1 MPRSRR
7 YRIAR
12 RLLRSL
18 VFVIALILIVFGIAV
33 AALETGWGKDRLR
46 NLIVRQA
53 NQYLTAQLAIGRLEG
68 SLFRGLE
75 LADIHLAR
83 DNRTIISI
91 ERVSLSYNI
100 RELLDQGTSIRQIR
114 IVKPHVVARR
124 QSDGRWDLAALVR
137 REARQQ
143 ERTGPGRPFHVLAI
157 EVVDGKIELHDP
169 LRVGAAHIPTRFD
182 RLNTTLAFNYEP
194 VNWRLDVTDMS
205 WIGGAP
211 DLTIE
216 RLAGRITNGDPGLTF
231 HNLLI
236 RTPRSEFTLDGRVMR
251 ERRPTVL
258 DLRVHAA
265 RFAFQEWS
273 GVLTG
278 LRNIAVEASFDA
290 KLAGPLAKLATDLDL
305 RSTGGHARGPFVLD
319 TTIPGWRAVGNV
331 DLERLNLAKWMNR
344 PDRPSDITGHV
355 DFDLDLRL
363 GRVPVGS
370 YAFDGTHAEYLG
382 YAGDDVRSKG
392 TIEPDRVL
400 IATASARAY
409 GGSVSLSSG
418 TIAFA
423 SPFRYRFRGRA
434 SGIDLRRLPDTIPVP
449 HVESLLAFDYD
460 VAGQFSSPFITG
472 TALFA
477 PSEFLGAHIGGGASG
492 TIDTAVRPVR
502 YSGEGDISR
511 LDLHYFGAG
520 LNVGWMQDPRYAG
533 TLDGHFKVEGTIAD
547 RRTMVLDGG
556 GRLTRGDFF
565 EGTLSNA
572 DVTVHIEG
580 GSLRASYDGRLSN
593 VNPAIPLNDARYR
606 AALTGRGRASFNVRE
621 LMTRSPQLDDYEID
635 AAVDVEDP
643 TRVRGV
649 AIEKGRV
656 EAKLTGGALAL
667 TSLALSGPALA
678 AEASGVLELDGT
690 SGSQLEYRVTRAELS
705 QLHELIGRHLPG
717 QLTTNGRLTGPAGT
731 LRLTGDATINRL
743 EMSGV
748 SALTTEANYEVA
760 FQDESPANVKIT
772 GHASFVDA
780 FEQTFQQIDGTVA
793 YSNQR
798 LTADLAVKQSDAIQ
812 GGLKGTAV
820 IDTERRTVEI
830 IDLELGLQQSAWWLF
845 APAPVAP
852 RVSWDDSGISID
864 AMTFVSKITPDQRI
878 SVSGTWREDGEG
890 ALQITATHV
899 ALETF
904 TTERPARYGGILDG
918 AATIRGTRRRPL
930 MRADLTVANGSVREL
945 KYEKLIGRV
954 DYFDEALRVDVRL
967 DQAPGVW
974 LTAAGS
980 VPLSVFD
987 ASRPEQPMDL
997 EIASSTIGLALI
1009 EGLTST
1015 VRQVSGTMQL
1025 DLTVVGTT
1033 RDPHVA
1039 GTVEIAGAA
1048 FTVASTGAR
1057 YQNGRTSL
1065 RLSTD
1070 LIRVEAFHLEDSRR
1084 RPLEVRGSLGT
1095 HELRVGDLEID
1106 ATAKGFEVLRNEF
1119 GTIEVDANL
1128 NFRGRAEMPSV
1139 GGTITIVGGE
1149 LKVDEVLDRTLFRP
1163 YPVQT
1168 APTPSPETVDAVTA
1182 LNPWDRLALNV
1193 TLRIPGTLRMT
1204 GDEVQVTAGTPI
1216 GLGDINLRVFGE
1228 LNLYKDPMDVL
1239 YVNGSL
1245 DSLTGTYSFQSRRFD
1260 VDPASSVN
1268 FHGDLNPELYV
1279 TVLRIISGVET
1290 RVGIVGPLREPELRL
1305 TSTPPLEPSDILA
1318 LIVFGTPANLLSD
1331 LQQRELAVRAGVL
1344 AAGFLAAPLVSAL
1357 ERTLGLEILE
1367 IEAPDDPS
1375 RSGPRVTIGD
1385 ELFPGLIA
1393 RVSRQFGRDEYDEAT
1408 IEYYLSRI
1416 FQIRATFSDATTLA
1430 ARTPFRRAE
1439 RAGID
1444 LILFFSF

>member
-1 MPRSRR
+1 MPRSRH

-12 RLLRSL
+12 HLLRSL
-18 VFVIALILIVFGIAV
+18 VFVVAFILVVFGIAV
-33 AALETGWGKDRLR
+33 AALETSWGKNRLR
-46 NLIVRQA
+46 DLIVSQA

-75 LADIHLAR
+75 LADIQLAR
-83 DNRTIISI
+83 DSRTIIRI
-91 ERVSLSYNI
+91 ERVSLSYSI
-100 RELLDQGTSIRQIR
+100 RELLDQGTAIRRIR
-114 IVKPHVVARR
+114 IDKPHVVARR
-124 QSDGRWDLAALVR
+124 QSDGRWDIATVVR
-137 REARQQ
+137 REARQR
-143 ERTGPGRPFHVLAI
+143 ERTGPGRPVHIRSI
-157 EVVDGKIELHDP
+157 EVVDGQVELHDP

-182 RLNTTLAFNYEP
+182 RLNTTLSFEYKP
-194 VNWRLDVTDMS
+194 VTWRLDFTDMS
-205 WIGGAP
+205 WVGSAP

-216 RLAGRITNGDPGLTF
+216 RLAGTITNGDAGLTF
-231 HNLLI
+231 GDLLI
-236 RTPRSEFTLDGRVMR
+236 RTPRSEFTLDGRIVR

-258 DLRVHAA
+258 DLQIHAS

-273 GVLTG
+273 GILTG
-278 LRNIAVEASFDA
+278 LRNIAVEASFEA

-305 RSTGGHARGPFVLD
+305 RSTGGNARGPFVLD
-319 TTIPGWRAVGNV
+319 TTVPGWRGVGSV
-331 DLERLNLAKWMNR
+331 ALERLNLARWLNR
-344 PDRPSDITGHV
+344 PDRPSDITGQV

-363 GRVPVGS
+363 GRVPIGS
-370 YAFDGTHAEYLG
+370 YAFDGVHAEYLG
-382 YAGDDVRSKG
+382 YAGDNVRAKG

-400 IATASARAY
+400 IAAASARAY
-409 GGSVSLSSG
+409 GGNVRLSSG
-418 TIAFA
+418 VIAFA
-423 SPFRYRFRGRA
+423 SPFPYQFRGSA
-434 SGIDLRRLPDTIPVP
+434 SEIDLRQLPDAIPVP
-449 HVESLLAFDYD
+449 HVESMLAFDYD
-460 VAGQFSSPFITG
+460 VTGQFSAPFITG
-472 TALFA
+472 HAVFA
-477 PSEFLGAHIGGGASG
+477 PSEFLGAQIGAGASG
-492 TIDTAVRPVR
+492 TVDTAVRPVR
-502 YSGEGDISR
+502 YTGEGDIGG
-511 LDLHYFGAG
+511 LDLQRFGAG

-533 TLDGHFKVEGTIAD
+533 TLAGHFQVAGTIAD
-547 RRTMVLDGG
+547 RQTMVLDGG
-556 GRLTRGDFF
+556 GRLSRGDFF
-565 EGTLSNA
+565 DGTLSDA

-580 GSLRASYDGRLSN
+580 GSLRASYDGDLSG
-593 VNPAIPLNDARYR
+593 VNPAIPLDDERYR
-606 AALTGRGRASFNVRE
+606 AALTGSGRATFNVNE
-621 LMTRSPQLDDYEID
+621 LMTRSPQLDDYEIE
-635 AAVDVEDP
+635 ATIDVADP

-649 AIEKGRV
+649 AIETGRV
-656 EAKLTGGALAL
+656 EAKLAHGALSL
-667 TSLALSGPALA
+667 TRMELSGPALV

-690 SGSQLEYRVTRAELS
+690 SASQLDYRVSRAELA
-705 QLHELIGRHLPG
+705 QLHELTGRHIPG
-717 QLTTNGRLTGPAGT
+717 QLTTNGRLTGPADA
-731 LRLTGDATINRL
+731 LRFAGDATMNRL
-743 EMSGV
+743 AVSGV
-748 SALTTEANYEVA
+748 SALTTEARYDIA
-760 FQDESPANVKIT
+760 LRDGSPASVTIT
-772 GHASFVDA
+772 GTASFVEA
-780 FEQTFQQIDGTVA
+780 LEQTFQQIEGTVTYA
-793 YSNQR
+793 DDRFN
-798 LTADLAVKQSDAIQ
+798 ADLMIKQSDAIQ
-812 GGLKGTAV
+812 GGLTGTFAV
-820 IDTERRTVEI
+820 DTVRRTVDVA
-830 IDLELGLQQSAWWLF
+830 DLEVAVRDSAWLL
-845 APAPVAP
+845 APAAAAP
-852 RVSWDDSGISID
+852 RVAWDDSGISITS
-864 AMTFVSKITPDQRI
+864 MTFVSKTAPDQRV

-890 ALQITATHV
+890 ALTITATHV
-899 ALETF
+899 ALDTF
-904 TTERPARYGGILDG
+904 TDEQPPRYGGTLD
-918 AATIRGTRRRPL
+918 AVATLRGTRQRPL
-930 MRADLTVANGSVREL
+930 MRADLTVSNGAVRDL

-954 DYFDEALRVDVRL
+954 DYFDQALRVDLRL

-987 ASRPEQPMDL
+987 RSRPEQPMDL
-997 EIASSTIGLALI
+997 EIASSTIGLGLI
-1009 EGLTST
+1009 EGLTSA
-1015 VRQVSGTMQL
+1015 VREVSGTMQL

-1039 GTVEIAGAA
+1039 GIVEIASAA
-1048 FTVASTGAR
+1048 FTVAATGAR

-1128 NFRGRAEMPSV
+1128 NFRGRAELPSV
-1139 GGTITIVGGE
+1139 GGTITVVGGE

-1163 YPVQT
+1163 YAVQS
-1168 APTPSPETVDAVTA
+1168 APALSPDTVDAVAA

-1260 VDPASSVN
+1260 VDPSSSVN

-1279 TVLRIISGVET
+1279 TVGRVISGVDT
-1290 RVGIVGPLREPELRL
+1290 RVSIIGPLREPELRL
-1305 TSTPPLEPSDILA
+1305 TSTPPLEPSDVLA

-1344 AAGFLAAPLVSAL
+1344 AAGFLAAPLVGAL

-1385 ELFPGLIA
+1385 ELLPGLIA

-1416 FQIRATFSDATTLA
+1416 FQIRATFSDAMSLT
-1430 ARTPFRRAE
+1430 RTPFRRAE

-1444 LILFFSF
+1444 FILFFSF